1 MSTLLLIVVLGA
13 LALALAV
20 DIGTTAAMMTRPTAW
35 VVWRPRGR
43 QAGISLRLPNEA
55 RGAQG
60 HQGRGHASR
69 ARAGRRIAPSWIR
82 IAALSTHRL
91 PLDALVGTKR
101 SRRGSM
107 TDEESKQRILQWQNR
122 LHEAFDYNGFLGGKF
137 LLGTMHLEETVGQLF
152 VQKYHGH
159 RLLTDAF
166 LDFFAETLQTQ
177 LASHS
182 QYGWPPNEP
191 NYALILFMYLTMFRA
206 VRATE
211 VLSVHG
217 YPLQGYALQ
226 RSIKDQ
232 AFILCAIANNV
243 MGFNEMFG
251 LQDGLTPLRDEDNR
265 KIAANRMKA
274 ERKIRSV
281 IIGKESGLSEETQA
295 ELLSWEQLFN
305 FETHRGLFTLF
316 DTLKDAF
323 KGKLVVV
330 GPSPDETNDAM
341 FFNRS
346 NELNWMILRLI
357 PCMRRKELVWSDEW
371 TKKWDLLEESF
382 RMMNGG
388 LADLGKKIPLA
399 HLEMIELKFKF
410 GPDHYYI
417 EPK

>member
-1 MSTLLLIVVLGA
+1 
-13 LALALAV
+13 
-20 DIGTTAAMMTRPTAW
+20 
-35 VVWRPRGR
+35 
-43 QAGISLRLPNEA
+43 
-55 RGAQG
+55 
-60 HQGRGHASR
+60 
-69 ARAGRRIAPSWIR
+69 
-82 IAALSTHRL
+82 
-91 PLDALVGTKR
+91 
-101 SRRGSM
+101 M

-122 LHEAFDYNGFLGGKF
+122 LHEAFDYNGFLEGKF

-265 KIAANRMKA
+265 KIASNRMKA

-281 IIGKESGLSEETQA
+281 IIGKESGL
-295 ELLSWEQLFN
+295 
-305 FETHRGLFTLF
+305 R
-316 DTLKDAF
+316 DTSRA
-323 KGKLVVV
+323 
-330 GPSPDETNDAM
+330 
-341 FFNRS
+341 
-346 NELNWMILRLI
+346 
-357 PCMRRKELVWSDEW
+357 
-371 TKKWDLLEESF
+371 
-382 RMMNGG
+382 
-388 LADLGKKIPLA
+388 
-399 HLEMIELKFKF
+399 IEL
-410 GPDHYYI
+410 GAI
-417 EPK
+417 V